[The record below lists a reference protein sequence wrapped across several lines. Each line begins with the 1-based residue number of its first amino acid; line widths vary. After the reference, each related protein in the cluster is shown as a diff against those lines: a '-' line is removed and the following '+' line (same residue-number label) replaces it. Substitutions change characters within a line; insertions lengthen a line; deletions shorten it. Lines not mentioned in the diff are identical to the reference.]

1 MEHWTISLIM
11 VYTLATFA
19 TTSGVY
25 SQQSMLMEVDNA
37 GHHHFDIEPS
47 TDGTHLRNQYTNI
60 HLLVA
65 EIRHSKKESKRCDVT
80 RMWNIAHD
88 FEMDIRDKN
97 VYA

>member
-1 MEHWTISLIM
+1 MCLLGISRRT
-11 VYTLATFA
+11 V
-19 TTSGVY
+19 
-25 SQQSMLMEVDNA
+25 EVLSY
-37 GHHHFDIEPS
+37 I
-47 TDGTHLRNQYTNI
+47 GTHLRNQYTNI